1 MNVLPI
7 DFVALVSVIMGI
19 SIVLIPVAGLTAR
32 YALKPI
38 VEALGRY
45 IEGKGSDEAA
55 KITERRLA
63 LLEQQIDEMQ
73 GALNRLVEVSE
84 FHASLRGA
92 GRPSALPRGAD
103 DAGQSPDAS
112 GPGPDATHSPDDGRS
127 PDDSGRSPD
136 AAGESPEADG
146 PAP

>member
-45 IEGKGSDEAA
+45 FEGKGSDEAT

-92 GRPSALPRGAD
+92 GRPSAL
-103 DAGQSPDAS
+103 
-112 GPGPDATHSPDDGRS
+112 GPGPDDAGRSPDDGRNRDARRS
-127 PDDSGRSPD
+127 PDDGRNRD
-136 AAGESPEADG
+136 ASRSQDDAGESPEADA

>member
-45 IEGKGSDEAA
+45 FEGKGSDEAT

-63 LLEQQIDEMQ
+63 LLEQQIDEVQ

-92 GRPSALPRGAD
+92 GRPGALPRGAD
-103 DAGQSPDAS
+103 DAGQSLDA
-112 GPGPDATHSPDDGRS
+112 GDPGSDATRSPDDGRG
-127 PDDSGRSPD
+127 PDHSGQSPD
-136 AAGESPEADG
+136 AAGESPEADAA
-146 PAP
+146 AP

>member
-38 VEALGRY
+38 VDALGRY
-45 IEGKGSDEAA
+45 FEGKGSEESTRLA
-55 KITERRLA
+55 ERRLA

-84 FHASLRGA
+84 FNASLRGVEKP
-92 GRPSALPRGAD
+92 GALPRG
-103 DAGQSPDAS
+103 
-112 GPGPDATHSPDDGRS
+112 
-127 PDDSGRSPD
+127 PD
-136 AAGESPEADG
+136 AAVEPSEAD
-146 PAP
+146 APTP